1 MRTVI
6 SAALTALLA
15 AGCAGTG
22 ETGRHD
28 VSPRDD
34 EILRRYEAEFQP
46 SDYEEEGVQ
55 ADSGAIN
62 TPKPQEF
69 SPDSLPPAPAAEPDI
84 VSGYRVQVFS
94 TTQIDTAKARLSA
107 FQAAFPDEWF
117 YLDFDPPTYKIR
129 AGNFLSRY
137 DADRFAR
144 MLADHGVR
152 SAWSV
157 PQRVFKNPPLP
168 EKKRRY

>member
-1 MRTVI
+1 MKI
-6 SAALTALLA
+6 LILAALATLLA

-22 ETGRHD
+22 GARQQE
-28 VSPRDD
+28 VSPPDD
-34 EILRRYEAEFQP
+34 EVLRRYEEEFQP
-46 SDYEEEGVQ
+46 SDYEEEH
-55 ADSGAIN
+55 ADSGGIQ
-62 TPKPQEF
+62 TPSQQEF
-69 SPDSLPPAPAAEPDI
+69 GVDSLTPEPTGEPEV

-94 TTQIDTAKARLSA
+94 TSQIDTAKARLTA

-144 MLADHGVR
+144 MLADQGFR

-157 PQRVFKNPPLP
+157 PQRVFKNPPP
-168 EKKRRY
+168 PGRKHRN